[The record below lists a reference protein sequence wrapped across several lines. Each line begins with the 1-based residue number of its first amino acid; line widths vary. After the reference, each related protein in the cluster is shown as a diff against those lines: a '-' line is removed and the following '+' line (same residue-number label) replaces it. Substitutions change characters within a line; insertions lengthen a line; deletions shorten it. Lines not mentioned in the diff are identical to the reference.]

1 MPGELLPPLEDR
13 CSIARTLE
21 AVGDRWTLLILRDL
35 FRGVR
40 RFERLHEDL
49 GIARNLLTDRLRRLE
64 DAEIVQRV
72 PYQQRPLRHE
82 YRLTARGRDLSP
94 ALIALMSWGDRW
106 QAEDGPPTLLIHDAC
121 ETPIEHPVRCPSC
134 DEPVAAHHIRSRPGP
149 GRHSLSTGVAR

>member
-1 MPGELLPPLEDR
+1 MPGELLPTLEDR

-49 GIARNLLTDRLRRLE
+49 GIARLRRLE

-82 YRLTARGRDLSP
+82 YQLTARGRDLSP

-121 ETPIEHPVRCPSC
+121 ETPIEHTVRCPSC
-134 DEPVAAHHIRSRPGP
+134 DETVAAHHIRSRPGP